1 MRNRELPATT
11 IGLLKRVAA
20 RHSRVAHEA
29 EDLVQDILLAAVQS
43 GRDCNDA
50 HFLPWA
56 YGAIR
61 NRAAFAARSAARR
74 RRREHMHAADPT
86 ENSSPPLRFSDAF
99 IAALP
104 RSRRLVALLVNLGM
118 GRHEIGYLLGLT
130 DVALRQR
137 IQGLK
142 REFAAFGKG
151 DEAMEGEPT
160 AGSRPDGRA
169 RRSLKAALPKSGG
182 RRFAIRDPDGL
193 PIFFAFSGHIPVD
206 RGNKEGK
213 PQQESPK

>member
-1 MRNRELPATT
+1 VRSRELSATM
-11 IGLLKRVAA
+11 IGLLRNAAA

-29 EDLVQDILLAAVQS
+29 EDLVQDILLAAIQS

-50 HFLPWA
+50 RFLPWA

-61 NRAAFAARSAARR
+61 NRAKFAARSAARR
-74 RRREHMHAADPT
+74 KLRERVHAADEIEAPH
-86 ENSSPPLRFSDAF
+86 SAFRFSDGF

-104 RSRRLVALLVNLGM
+104 RSQRLVALLVNLGM
-118 GRHEIGYLLGLT
+118 GRREIGYLLGLT

-142 REFAAFGKG
+142 RAAFASA
-151 DEAMEGEPT
+151 ERPEEGEPA
-160 AGSRPDGRA
+160 AGSAPDGRA
-169 RRSLKAALPKSGG
+169 RRTLKASLPKSGG

-193 PIFFAFSGHIPVD
+193 PIFFAFTAHISGD
-206 RGNKEGK
+206 DGNKGRK
-213 PQQESPK
+213 PQQEDPK